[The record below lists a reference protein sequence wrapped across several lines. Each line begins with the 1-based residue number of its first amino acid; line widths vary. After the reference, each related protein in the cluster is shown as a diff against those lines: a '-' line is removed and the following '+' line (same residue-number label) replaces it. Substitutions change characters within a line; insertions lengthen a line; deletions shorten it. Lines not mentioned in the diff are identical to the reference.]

1 MSLPLPVRRIVPAY
15 QQVADDLRALVLSG
29 ELAPGERLPTEQEL
43 CESFGVSRSTVREA
57 LRVLASQHLV
67 TTTRGVTGG
76 TFVAHPAPER
86 LTDYMEASL
95 GLLAGAEELDVTEL
109 LEARLTIEVPAAGL
123 AAKRRKK
130 AHLDRL
136 RDSLEDGQAIQ
147 EHGFE
152 GNRAFHEIVVE
163 ASGNRLLSV
172 MATPILGVLR
182 ERFLR
187 DAAPRTFWN
196 KVAHDHGAILDAI
209 EAGDSAAAEREMR
222 EHLGRLASTYKKID
236 RKSSR

>member
-15 QQVADDLRALVLSG
+15 QQVADDLRGLILSG
-29 ELAPGERLPTEQEL
+29 ELSPGAQLPTEAEL

-57 LRVLASQHLV
+57 LRVLSSQHLV

-76 TFVAHPAPER
+76 TFVAQPEAER
-86 LTDYMEASL
+86 VTDYLETSL

-123 AAKRRKK
+123 AAKRRK
-130 AHLDRL
+130 AVHLERL
-136 RDSLEDGQAIQ
+136 RASREEGQVEQ

-152 GNRAFHEIVVE
+152 GNRTFHEVVVE

-187 DAAPRTFWN
+187 DEAPRSFWT
-196 KVAHDHGAILDAI
+196 KVAHDHDAILAAI
-209 EAGDSAAAEREMR
+209 EAGDSEAAEQEMR
-222 EHLGRLASTYKKID
+222 AHLGRLASTYRKID
-236 RKSSR
+236 RKQT